1 MIKARHIPHYIIES
15 RNLFNSKMT
24 EKMSNEIVDILRKH
38 DTTHVFTLDAFE
50 RILQVTHYN
59 NVLLK
64 RATFTSTIMACFHN
78 YFDTYSSFVFDPS
91 TFWGK
96 YIQHNATKSLLNY
109 LDILQNLKEVKGEDI
124 EYANYLVR
132 SMLGFLY
139 YAKYTESSKTD
150 MLRASKRLI
159 QTSLNLDNSC
169 VKLRAAT
176 FYLINMEYSQSI
188 EMCDTFL
195 TFPPRHK
202 IDSSFLEYV
211 NEMYME
217 VFQLLEVKKTEEI
230 ENIMKAI
237 LSMSYCSV
245 KLKSL
250 PGNYDITQQN
260 PVWIFRNFTNIFFHD
275 LSVDVAFMRAEKL
288 MVPEPILYELLSLPQ
303 VAYYN
308 QVPFSGILLDPMFA
322 CHQTKFLCYHS
333 MGNVSGMAEMLTFMS
348 FFTVNTENTF
358 TAQSICVYL
367 NMLAYCQIK
376 AGHHRQSV
384 KSILLSL
391 RIFPSRFN
399 TASGYLKIVLQ
410 ILNSMSIYNC

>member
-24 EKMSNEIVDILRKH
+24 EKMSNEIVDILSKH

-64 RATFTSTIMACFHN
+64 RATFISTIMACFHN

-124 EYANYLVR
+124 EYAKYLVR

-159 QTSLNLDNSC
+159 QKSLNLDNSN

-176 FYLINMEYSQSI
+176 FYLITMEYSQSI

-333 MGNVSGMAEMLTFMS
+333 MGNVNGMAEMLTFMS
-348 FFTVNTENTF
+348 FFTENTENTF
-358 TAQSICVYL
+358 TAQSICVYI

-410 ILNSMSIYNC
+410 ILNSLSIYNC